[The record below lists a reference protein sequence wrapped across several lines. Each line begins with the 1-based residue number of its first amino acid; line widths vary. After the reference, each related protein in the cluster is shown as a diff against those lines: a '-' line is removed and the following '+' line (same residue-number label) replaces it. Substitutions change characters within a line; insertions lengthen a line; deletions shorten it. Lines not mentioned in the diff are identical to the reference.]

1 MIPAQDPRRDPVEV
15 AKMLAGIAVLS
26 NDRLAVGVGVGWMK
40 EEFEALG
47 ADFESR
53 GRITDEWIA
62 ILRHLW
68 DGSREGFTGTFYR
81 FDPLGFAPR
90 PGHIPI
96 IVGGN
101 SAPAMRRAARHDG
114 WHAIRIEPEDL
125 ARRVLEVR
133 SMVAGEDR
141 DPDAFAVVYRGP
153 LLSEPV
159 RPQGPGSDGALRSA
173 VARRL
178 EAYHR
183 SGVTEFISEW
193 PEAATSE
200 RLAWMTWLVDAG
212 LVSSKRSTR
221 STTSE

>member
-125 ARRVLEVR
+125 ARRVLE
-133 SMVAGEDR
+133 GE
-141 DPDAFAVVYRGP
+141 
-153 LLSEPV
+153 E
-159 RPQGPGSDGALRSA
+159 RPQPPTLAHNLRTSRCKRVQIVPNAAIPPRPTRIPGIRW
-173 VARRL
+173 R
-178 EAYHR
+178 
-183 SGVTEFISEW
+183 
-193 PEAATSE
+193 
-200 RLAWMTWLVDAG
+200 
-212 LVSSKRSTR
+212 TR
-221 STTSE
+221 KPPD